1 MNKNWLVLTIIGAVT
16 LLSIAGY
23 QLFLTISGDTNSF
36 GKIVSPISSDLGKT
50 TLDAVGILDEKTPVR
65 DEALNNK

>member
-1 MNKNWLVLTIIGAVT
+1 MNKNWLILTIIGAVT

-23 QLFLTISGDTNSF
+23 QVFLTISGDTNDF
-36 GKIVSPISSDLGKT
+36 GKVVSSISSDLGKKSLT
-50 TLDAVGILDEKTPVR
+50 AIGILDKNSPVR